1 MVNMP
6 KRLTSKG
13 IAYCELWISGI
24 KRVFAPSSGSR
35 IPAVATVRF
44 SSAAVLMSSW
54 SSAFFGRLSQAAW
67 RTGRWPWPMLT
78 DMA

>member
-1 MVNMP
+1 MA

-13 IAYCELWISGI
+13 MAYCELWISGMN
-24 KRVFAPSSGSR
+24 RVFAPSSGSSM
-35 IPAVATVRF
+35 PAEATVRF

-54 SSAFFGRLSQAAW
+54 SRALFGRLSQAAC
-67 RTGRWPWPMLT
+67 RTARRSWPMLT